1 MFVESFFW
9 LIFLCIYFSI
19 FSIGGFHLSRLLDLA
34 LDRAYIII
42 QTRLELKPYHSD
54 ANVYTNMT
62 PPQLIRRGKSRNEK
76 INEEKK

>member
-1 MFVESFFW
+1 M
-9 LIFLCIYFSI
+9 
-19 FSIGGFHLSRLLDLA
+19 SRLLDLA